1 MNYEIEIS
9 LQAERDLRDIYEYI
23 AFVLLAPENAI
34 GQLRRLEKGILS
46 LKEYPM
52 RHRKY
57 EKEPWKN
64 RGLRVL
70 PVDNYVLFY
79 IANERL
85 KKVSIVRVMYSGRNI
100 EEGL

>member
-1 MNYEIEIS
+1 MIFHVAYS
-9 LQAERDLRDIYEYI
+9 AEARQDLRDIYEYI

-70 PVDNYVLFY
+70 PVDNYALFY